1 MHVLNDILL
10 IVFGGIWGEDSGRN
24 RLLWAWAGTDEVCG
38 KHRWAR
44 PISSKLKWPREEVT
58 LDLIGHVPS
67 RAGSSPYDFSKTI
80 VENVKENGEKTQG
93 AGENPF

>member
-10 IVFGGIWGEDSGRN
+10 IGFDGVGGEDSGRN

-38 KHRWAR
+38 KHHWAG
-44 PISSKLKWPREEVT
+44 PISSKLKWPRDPEEVT

-67 RAGSSPYDFSKTI
+67 RAGQS
-80 VENVKENGEKTQG
+80 
-93 AGENPF
+93 